1 VLPPRGDMRRH
12 RKTGKRGS
20 LRNVKGSPGQVLPG
34 AALTIRSLEVFVIVA
49 RTGTMVAAAEQL
61 KLSQPAISQMIG
73 SLEQSLGVQLFDR
86 AVRPP
91 VLTLQGTALLKHAK
105 AITESVD
112 QFRST
117 VRLGGAAQLP
127 LLRIGVLNSFAT
139 TVGPYVFKQLRN
151 VAAEWAIDSGFQATR
166 YRAVAERNFDF
177 AITAD
182 EAPIPDGIV
191 VMPLLSEPFLLIVPA
206 SYKRERVSLQNL
218 SKDLDLIRFGRDPA
232 LHTRLDRELAQRGL
246 IAASLPS
253 RYNRR
258 RAEHGCRRV
267 WLDDPVAA
275 RCHQST
281 GARRR
286 YSCVAVSWQA
296 VSKNDQHRILEE
308 PGAGNRSPNP
318 GCHNRRLDESIH
330 AAGQATSAATCS
342 RYHHSP
348 RTPLTQQPA
357 LKCVQRGRY

>member
-1 VLPPRGDMRRH
+1 MRKH

-20 LRNVKGSPGQVLPG
+20 LRNVKGSPGKVLPG

-49 RTGTMVAAAEQL
+49 RAGTMVAAAERL
-61 KLSQPAISQMIG
+61 KLSQPAISQMIR

-91 VLTLQGTALLKHAK
+91 VLTLQGTALLQHAK

-182 EAPIPDGIV
+182 EAPIPDGIEV
-191 VMPLLSEPFLLIVPA
+191 TPLLSEPFLLIVPA

-232 LHTRLDRELAQRGL
+232 LHIRLDRELARRGL
-246 IAASLPS
+246 IAQH
-253 RYNRR
+253 RY
-258 RAEHGCRRV
+258 H
-267 WLDDPVAA
+267 LDTTEGVL
-275 RCHQST
+275 SM
-281 GARRR
+281 
-286 YSCVAVSWQA
+286 VAVGSGWTILSPLAVIKALARGDAIRALPFPGKPFQRTINIVSLKNQGQEIVAQIRDASIDVLTNQFIPQA
-296 VSKNDQHRILEE
+296 KRFLPQHAHAITIHRGRRLRF
-308 PGAGNRSPNP
+308 RSPNNLP
-318 GCHNRRLDESIH
+318 
-330 AAGQATSAATCS
+330 
-342 RYHHSP
+342 
-348 RTPLTQQPA
+348 
-357 LKCVQRGRY
+357 

>member
-1 VLPPRGDMRRH
+1 
-12 RKTGKRGS
+12 
-20 LRNVKGSPGQVLPG
+20 
-34 AALTIRSLEVFVIVA
+34 
-49 RTGTMVAAAEQL
+49 MVAAAERL
-61 KLSQPAISQMIG
+61 KLSQPAISQMIR

-91 VLTLQGTALLKHAK
+91 VLTLQGTALLQHAK

-182 EAPIPDGIV
+182 EAPIPDGIEV
-191 VMPLLSEPFLLIVPA
+191 TPLLSEPFLLIVPA

-232 LHTRLDRELAQRGL
+232 LHIRLDRELARRGL
-246 IAASLPS
+246 IAQH
-253 RYNRR
+253 RY
-258 RAEHGCRRV
+258 H
-267 WLDDPVAA
+267 LDTTEGVL
-275 RCHQST
+275 SM
-281 GARRR
+281 
-286 YSCVAVSWQA
+286 VAVGSGWTILSPLAVIKALARGDAIRALPFPGKPFQRTINIVSLKNQGQEIVAQIRDASIDVLTNQFIPQA
-296 VSKNDQHRILEE
+296 KRFLPQHAHAITIHRGRRLRF
-308 PGAGNRSPNP
+308 RSPNNLP
-318 GCHNRRLDESIH
+318 
-330 AAGQATSAATCS
+330 
-342 RYHHSP
+342 
-348 RTPLTQQPA
+348 
-357 LKCVQRGRY
+357 